1 MLQEYNAD
9 CLVAAAGSVSLEN
22 ALSQY
27 SGLQQVLWVAERSSR
42 HMEWNQV
49 PEGVGGKA
57 EIAVWHEIIDE
68 KGEPRV
74 SDVPASMPGEEL
86 PSIIIVSKRPD
97 SSDYN
102 MVAFTQK
109 VIELLFLD
117 ASWNAYRSLRILLPL

>member
-1 MLQEYNAD
+1 MLREYNAD
-9 CLVAAAGSVSLEN
+9 CLVAAAGSVSLEKV
-22 ALSQY
+22 LSQY
-27 SGLQQVLWVAERSSR
+27 SGLQQVVWVAERSSR

-57 EIAVWHEIIDE
+57 EIAVWHEIIEE
-68 KGEPRV
+68 KGDPRV
-74 SDVPASMPGEEL
+74 SDVSASMPGEEM
-86 PSIIIVSKRPD
+86 PSIVIVSKRPD

-117 ASWNAYRSLRILLPL
+117 AI